1 MQLPIQCRWHLL
13 GEVLACFCSF
23 IVYLRT
29 RLRGP
34 WFYPQAWW
42 SEDQGCQRSMMRR
55 LEDLMQAKS
64 IESTYERDTQVD
76 WYHIPIVPKLA
87 Q

>member
-1 MQLPIQCRWHLL
+1 MPVAFAERSVSLFSEICS
-13 GEVLACFCSF
+13 CSF
-23 IVYLRT
+23 SAYLHG
-29 RLRGP
+29 RLCRL
-34 WFYPQAWW
+34 WFYPQVWW
-42 SEDQGCQRSMMRR
+42 SEDQGCQRGMMRR

-64 IESTYERDTQVD
+64 TESTYERDTQVD